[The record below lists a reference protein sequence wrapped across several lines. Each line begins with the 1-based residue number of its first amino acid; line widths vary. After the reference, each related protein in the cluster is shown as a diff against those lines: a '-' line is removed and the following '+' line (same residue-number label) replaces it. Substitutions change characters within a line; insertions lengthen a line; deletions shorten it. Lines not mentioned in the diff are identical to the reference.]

1 MIADPEA
8 FAPGSAAAELFHA
21 IVGGLIALLVVAS
34 LAAEPAGVSAAH
46 AAAPQA
52 CVGIPLP
59 SDVSFPVWLP
69 LSGAGSAGHPMSLA
83 FPNID
88 LYANSSSSAEV
99 AG

>member
-46 AAAPQA
+46 AAEHQA
-52 CVGIPLP
+52 CVRIPVAF
-59 SDVSFPVWLP
+59 DVSIPVSL
-69 LSGAGSAGHPMSLA
+69 LLTGADSAGHPRFLA

-88 LYANSSSSAEV
+88 LYASSSSSAEV